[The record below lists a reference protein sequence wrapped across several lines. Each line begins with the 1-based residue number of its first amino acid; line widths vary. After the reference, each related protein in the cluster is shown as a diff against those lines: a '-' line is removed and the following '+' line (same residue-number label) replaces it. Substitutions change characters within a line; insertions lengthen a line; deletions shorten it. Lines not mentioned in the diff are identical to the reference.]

1 MKLTLPQILIY
12 LLVAVSAASYAYSL
26 LMALSDRYQESILVL
41 GVAFV
46 VLAQAVFVYRLF
58 RYPDARKG

>member
-1 MKLTLPQILIY
+1 MKTTMSRILIY
-12 LLVAVSAASYAYSL
+12 VLVAISAASYGYSL

-41 GVAFV
+41 GVAFI
-46 VLAQAVFVYRLF
+46 VLAQAVFVYRIY

>member
-1 MKLTLPQILIY
+1 MKLNASRVMIFV
-12 LLVAVSAASYAYSL
+12 LVAISAASYGYSL

-41 GVAFV
+41 GVGFV
-46 VLAQAVFVYRLF
+46 VLAQAVFVYRIY

>member
-12 LLVAVSAASYAYSL
+12 FMVAVSAASYVYSL

-46 VLAQAVFVYRLF
+46 VLAQAVFVYRIY
-58 RYPDARKG
+58 RYPDARKD

>member
-1 MKLTLPQILIY
+1 MKLTMPRLFIY
-12 LLVAVSAASYAYSL
+12 VLVAISVASYAYSL

-46 VLAQAVFVYRLF
+46 VLAQAVFVYRIY